1 MNEQRINKYYLV
13 MKKSEIMLSAAT
25 WVGLGVIMLSKVSE
39 TKVIIIWYHLF
50 VESKKKGYKWTYL
63 QNRE

>member
-1 MNEQRINKYYLV
+1 